1 MIYGYAR
8 VSTKGQAKDGN
19 SLEEQVNRLTEAGA
33 TEVFCESFTG
43 TKKERP
49 ELKKLLAVLQP
60 GDTLVVTKLDRL
72 ARSIKF
78 GSDII
83 EELASKG
90 VSVNILNLGLM
101 NDTPNGK
108 LIRNI
113 FLAFAEFE
121 RDMIV
126 ERTREGKEIAKT
138 KDGFKEGR
146 PKKEIPNLEQYI
158 KLYYSGM
165 VNKNQAASLL
175 GISPDTFRRR
185 LEDYNIKIG
194 KMT

>member
-19 SLEEQVNRLTEAGA
+19 SLEEQKNKLSAAGA
-33 TEVFCESFTG
+33 GEIFCEAFTG

-49 ELKKLLAVLQP
+49 QLEKLLKKLEP

-78 GSDII
+78 GADII
-83 EELASKG
+83 ESLAQRG
-90 VSVNILNLGLM
+90 VTVNVLNLGIM

-108 LIRNI
+108 LMRNI

-126 ERTREGKEIAKT
+126 ERTREGKEIARH
-138 KDGFKEGR
+138 KEGFRDGR
-146 PKKEIPNLEQYI
+146 PQKECPQHFVDMYLRGMISCSEAAQYANVSESTI
-158 KLYYSGM
+158 L
-165 VNKNQAASLL
+165 
-175 GISPDTFRRR
+175 RRAR
-185 LEDYNIKIG
+185 C
-194 KMT
+194 MR